1 MKAAQ
6 SRQMSYAD
14 QRRRPLEFSVGDFVI
29 LKVSPMRG
37 VVRFGKKGKLSPRFV
52 GPFQILERVGSLAY
66 RLELPPSL
74 AAIHNVFHVSMMR
87 KCLRDPE
94 DAIPLSEV
102 ELRDDLTYVTRP
114 MAIVDRDV
122 RVTRGG
128 SIRKVKVR

>member
-1 MKAAQ
+1 M
-6 SRQMSYAD
+6 
-14 QRRRPLEFSVGDFVI
+14 
-29 LKVSPMRG
+29 
-37 VVRFGKKGKLSPRFV
+37 
-52 GPFQILERVGSLAY
+52 AY

-114 MAIVDRDV
+114 IAIIERDM

-128 SIRKVKVR
+128 SIRKVKVRWSENEKDVTWELEDKMRGTHPELFVELDEAMHNNPTAHMFTVSYIPYS